1 MDMTR
6 STLPFS
12 AKLLNYYYAATIVFV
27 LLDYLLNINVRVA
40 FLQDWPAWRAFYYVF
55 CFACFGLMLWRPG
68 WSTWIATF
76 ESLLTLSLLILNMGV
91 RVILVT
97 DEMIETGRGGVTT
110 SEIINF
116 MIVSIAAYLSYMRGA
131 TVIVGKTKQL

>member
-40 FLQDWPAWRAFYYVF
+40 FLQDWPAWRAFYYGF
-55 CFACFGLMLWRPG
+55 CFACFGAMLWRPG

-110 SEIINF
+110 GEIINF
-116 MIVSIAAYLSYMRGA
+116 MIVSIAAYLSFMRGA
-131 TVIVGKTKQL
+131 TVIGGKSKPL